1 MSTVDT
7 SYADSLRWNK
17 SDTKT
22 KATEETTG
30 QKALGQEDFF
40 ALLTTQLAAQDPT
53 NPTSND
59 EMISQMTNFTMAEG
73 ISDLGEKFDS
83 FTSQFAEFL
92 ESSESSQTSNKAL
105 QASSMVGQTVLV
117 ESNEVPLFQFDEET
131 YGMSGQLMME
141 NGMNDIRIQVTDS
154 SGKVVNTIEVGA
166 VSEGNAGFYWD
177 GMDKDG
183 NQAGAGVYTLK
194 ATGIDATSG
203 ERAEIKVGAY
213 SSVNSV
219 SFGSGN
225 NLSLNLSG
233 LGSVSMDDILE
244 VAS

>member
-7 SYADSLRWNK
+7 SYVDSLKWNNK
-17 SDTKT
+17 TTTTSTTETSSD
-22 KATEETTG
+22 
-30 QKALGQEDFF
+30 KALGQEDFF

-73 ISDLGEKFDS
+73 ITELGTKFDS

-92 ESSESSQTSNKAL
+92 ENTQASQTSNKAL

-117 ESNEVPLFQFDEET
+117 ESNEVPLFQFDEES

-141 NGMNDIRIQVTDS
+141 NGMNDIRIEVKDS

-166 VSEGNAGFYWD
+166 VSEGPAGFYWD

-183 NQAGAGVYTLK
+183 NQMSAGVYTLN
-194 ATGIDATSG
+194 ATGIDATTG
-203 ERAEIKVGAY
+203 KRADISVGAY
-213 SSVNSV
+213 TSVNSV

-225 NLSLNLSG
+225 SLSLNLAG
-233 LGSVSMDDILE
+233 LGSVTMDDILE